1 MTISSFRKLL
11 APLSLGLLGAISA
24 LATGALSVLANSA
37 AADELLLAGGGR
49 LSGKL
54 VNADQ
59 SPRTTYVVQLAS
71 GGTLTLARDQV
82 RQVITESAPAAE
94 YARLR
99 HEQPDTVAGQWAIA
113 EWCKEQKLTEVRRQH
128 LARIL
133 ELEPDHREAR
143 AALGYTKINGRWTTQ
158 AQHQTAMGKVLYKG
172 TYWYP
177 QAIEIMENRE
187 RAEKAKMLWFTNLKR
202 WRDQIDSDKGAAA
215 AAAITAIADP
225 AALWALKEN
234 LANEPNEDVRL
245 LYVKALARIGT
256 GDAQVLLAERSLQ
269 DPSEEVRLTA
279 LDYLDDE
286 PRYSLISLYI
296 QGLRSGDNQVV
307 NRSAVALSRFK
318 DQRAIAPLIE
328 ALVTTHK
335 YKVTTGNSSP
345 GGISAANGSMGSGLS
360 MGQST
365 KVMTRMEQNQAV
377 LETLVVLTGGQ
388 NFRYDI
394 EAWKSWYAG
403 RKKNN
408 LLDVRRS

>member
-1 MTISSFRKLL
+1 MLL
-11 APLSLGLLGAISA
+11 APLSLGMLGALWA
-24 LATGALSVLANSA
+24 LANSA
-37 AADELLLAGGGR
+37 AADEFLLAGGGR
-49 LSGKL
+49 LSGKV

-59 SPRTTYVVQLAS
+59 TPRTTYIVQLAS
-71 GGTLTLARDQV
+71 GGTLTLAKDQV
-82 RQVITESAPAAE
+82 RQVVAESAAGAE

-99 HEQPDTVAGQWAIA
+99 HEQPDTAAGQWAIA
-113 EWCKEQKLTEVRRQH
+113 EWCKEQKLTDVRKQH

-133 ELEPDHREAR
+133 ELEPDHRDAR
-143 AALGYTKINGRWTTQ
+143 AALGYTKISGRWTTQ

-202 WRDQIDSDKGAAA
+202 WRDQIDSDKSAAA
-215 AAAITAIADP
+215 SAAITAITDP
-225 AALWALKEN
+225 AAIWALKEY
-234 LANEPNEDVRL
+234 LANEQNVDVRL

-286 PRYSLISLYI
+286 PRYGLTTLYI

-318 DQRAIAPLIE
+318 DPRAIAPLIE
-328 ALVTTHK
+328 ALVTVHK

-345 GGISAANGSMGSGLS
+345 GGISAANGNGGTGLN

-365 KVMTRMEQNQAV
+365 HLVTQNEQNQAV

-388 NFRYDI
+388 NFRYDVQ
-394 EAWKSWYAG
+394 AWKSWYAG